1 VRTVDRSG
9 RVLALDAAP
18 AHSPMTTRRPSLTRR
33 KSEPAS
39 QAVIDLE
46 RYVPAYLTW
55 IANKLSRGAS
65 QNYLRVFDVG
75 IETWRCLVL
84 LAIHESISAQQVSQV
99 VGMDK
104 ASVSRCF
111 KSMQARGLIML
122 GLDAADGRV
131 RLATLTP
138 KGRALH
144 DQIRGIA
151 LERERALL
159 SVFSSSERETLIKL
173 LKRLH
178 ENLPAVEEATVHYV
192 AQRFPR
198 AARKRARPEVDSD
211 D

>member
-1 VRTVDRSG
+1 MSTALTATRISS
-9 RVLALDAAP
+9 RVKKRQPTDA
-18 AHSPMTTRRPSLTRR
+18 
-33 KSEPAS
+33 E
-39 QAVIDLE
+39 VIDLD

-65 QNYLRVFDVG
+65 KHYLSVFDVG

-84 LAIHESISAQQVSQV
+84 LAIHKSVSAQQVSQI

-111 KSMQARGLIML
+111 KGMQLKGLITM
-122 GLDAADGRV
+122 GLDAVDGRL
-131 RLATLTP
+131 RIATLTA

-144 DQIRGIA
+144 DQIRQMA

-159 SVFSSSERETLIKL
+159 SVLSASDRDALVRL

-178 ENLPAVEEATVHYV
+178 ENLPAVERATTRYIAEHH
-192 AQRFPR
+192 PR
-198 AARKRARPEVDSD
+198 AARRHPRSVDEPAE
-211 D
+211 